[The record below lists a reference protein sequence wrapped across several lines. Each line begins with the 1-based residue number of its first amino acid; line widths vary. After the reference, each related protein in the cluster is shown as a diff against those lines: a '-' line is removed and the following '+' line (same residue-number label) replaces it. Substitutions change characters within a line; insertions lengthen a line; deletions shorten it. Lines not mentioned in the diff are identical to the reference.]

1 MMSGTVIVLVNGE
14 VLANG
19 HGSTI
24 ADQRRN
30 AQTLA
35 EGLAPLLTSNL
46 RVAVLHGNKP
56 QVGFVLFRSELA
68 SHVLHAV
75 PLDVCGAD
83 TQGATGYML
92 SQAFINILQQQHQDR
107 HVMCVLTQTR
117 IDAGAFNREAPLKT
131 IGPWFDRDKA
141 EQYRQTRNWMMIEE
155 PGRGYRRAVP
165 SLPALE
171 IVEIEGIRQLV
182 EAGNIV
188 IAGGGGGIPVAQ
200 GAHGDLEGVEAVVET
215 EQVALLM
222 AQQLHANVLLMIID
236 TDKKFVLSG
245 LSAER
250 PNHLSLET
258 IDELLKQDTLN
269 SSTVYRQLHAA
280 AEFLHQGG
288 EQVIITTLR
297 RLPESLSQ
305 RGGLRIGNLTSSLEL
320 FNMG

>member
-1 MMSGTVIVLVNGE
+1 MNGTVIVVVNGE

-19 HGSTI
+19 QGSTI
-24 ADQRRN
+24 ADQRLN

-35 EGLAPLLTSNL
+35 EDLAPLLVSDM
-46 RVAVLHGNKP
+46 RVVVLHGNKP

-68 SHVLHAV
+68 SHALHAI

-92 SQAFINILQQQHQDR
+92 SQALINTLQQQQRDR

-117 IDAGAFNREAPLKT
+117 IETRASDANAPLQA

-141 EQYRQTRNWMMIEE
+141 EQYRQTRDWMMIEE

-188 IAGGGGGIPVAQ
+188 IAGGGGGIPVARNDQ
-200 GAHGDLEGVEAVVET
+200 GTLDGVEAVVET
-215 EQVALLM
+215 EQVAVLM
-222 AQQLHANVLLMIID
+222 AQQLQANVLLMIID
-236 TDKKFVLSG
+236 TDRKFILSG
-245 LSAER
+245 LSIER
-250 PNHLSLET
+250 PSYLSLES
-258 IDELLKQDTLN
+258 IDNLLKQDTLS
-269 SSTVYRQLHAA
+269 SSTVSRQLHAA

-297 RLPESLSQ
+297 RLSETLSQ
-305 RGGLRIGNLTSSLEL
+305 HAGLRIGNLNSSLEL
-320 FNMG
+320 FRMS